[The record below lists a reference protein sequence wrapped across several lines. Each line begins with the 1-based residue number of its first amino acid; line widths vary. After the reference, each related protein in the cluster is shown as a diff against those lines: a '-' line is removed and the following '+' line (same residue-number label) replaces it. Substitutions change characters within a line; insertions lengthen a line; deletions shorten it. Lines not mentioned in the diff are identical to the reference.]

1 MNWLRKNNNINRLE
15 ISAAGD
21 RAEVLK
27 TLQDMLNSL
36 NDLVE
41 TGTDLLVDMNKI
53 SLDTR
58 VIGMFNDKVLK
69 ILAYRLPDE
78 MEAIIEEVQHL
89 EM

>member
-53 SLDTR
+53 GLDTR

-69 ILAYRLPDE
+69 ILAYRLQDE